1 MMFTCLVSS
10 SVLKRTSQLSG
21 LNTLFQQQL
30 QCPAEQLKMNLHV
43 MSTYVQALKAS
54 TAVGQDLFM
63 HACLRS
69 NQTFFIPFLDLDP
82 VYLYIYIGTVRSIH
96 VSYYQYQLC
105 LSVPCGHLPLF
116 YDRLID
122 AQAVFSSVLFD
133 ITPSCHHCGPH
144 GDEIL

>member
-54 TAVGQDLFM
+54 TAVG
-63 HACLRS
+63 
-69 NQTFFIPFLDLDP
+69 
-82 VYLYIYIGTVRSIH
+82 
-96 VSYYQYQLC
+96 
-105 LSVPCGHLPLF
+105 
-116 YDRLID
+116 
-122 AQAVFSSVLFD
+122 
-133 ITPSCHHCGPH
+133 
-144 GDEIL
+144 